1 MAERPPRP
9 AGLHPTVLVAL
20 LTLMTAIS
28 TASNSQALP
37 SLPSMGTEFGASP
50 AATQLIVSAFLLS
63 FAVAQLVWG
72 PIADRY
78 GRRPTLIAG
87 LVIYFAAS
95 LACWR
100 AETIEALIVFRVV
113 QAVGA
118 CCPPVVSRAVVRDLY
133 ELRDAARVMAFM
145 TASFSLAPV
154 LSPVVGAFLEEW
166 FGWRANFLFM
176 LAWGGGLLAAVP
188 LLLPETLPPR
198 RPGASLANAI
208 MSYGPVIAHRRFI
221 GYALSVALGFSM
233 IAGFNSIGAF
243 YLIDGLGLPPKMFAV
258 YYGIPVALFGLSAYL
273 AGRVTPALGLDR
285 TVVVGILLCLAGG
298 VLIAA
303 LAAFRVSG
311 PWALSGPMIVMSIGH
326 GFLFPN
332 CQAGAIAPFPD
343 RAGAASALSGFF
355 TMAVA
360 AVTSAFIMRAYDGTY
375 APFAYYAPGASAVL
389 LALFWLLVLKS
400 RKPGG

>member
-1 MAERPPRP
+1 
-9 AGLHPTVLVAL
+9 LHPAVLISL
-20 LTLMTAIS
+20 LTAMTAIS

-37 SLPSMGTEFGASP
+37 SLPSMGAEFGAS
-50 AATQLIVSAFLLS
+50 AFAVQLTVSGFLLA
-63 FAVAQLVWG
+63 FALAQLVWG

-87 LVIYFAAS
+87 LLIYFAAS
-95 LACWR
+95 VACWQ
-100 AETIEALIVFRVV
+100 APTIEALVVFRLV
-113 QAVGA
+113 QAFGA
-118 CCPPVVSRAVVRDLY
+118 CCPPVVSRAVVRDLFA
-133 ELRDAARVMAFM
+133 LKDAARVMAFL

-154 LSPVVGAFLEEW
+154 LAPAVGAFLEEW

-176 LAWGGGLLAAVP
+176 VAWGGGLLAAVP

-198 RPGASLANAI
+198 RTGSSLASAV
-208 MSYGPVIAHRRFI
+208 MSYGPLFVHRTFI
-221 GYALSVALGFSM
+221 GYSLAVALGFSM
-233 IAGFNSIGAF
+233 IAGFNSMGAF

-273 AGRVTPALGLDR
+273 GGRVTPALGLDR
-285 TVVVGILLCLAGG
+285 TVVIGILLCLAGG
-298 VLIAA
+298 ALIAA
-303 LAAFRVSG
+303 LAVFRVSG

-375 APFAYYAPGASAVL
+375 APFAYYAPGASGVL
-389 LALFWLLVLKS
+389 LVLFWLLVLRGRPAS
-400 RKPGG
+400 EA